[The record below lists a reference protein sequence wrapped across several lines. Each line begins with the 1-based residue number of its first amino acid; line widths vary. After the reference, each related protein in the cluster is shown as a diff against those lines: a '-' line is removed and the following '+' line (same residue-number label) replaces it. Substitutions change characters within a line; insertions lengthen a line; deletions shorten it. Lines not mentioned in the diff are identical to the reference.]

1 MDSDYKKIQDELNA
15 DLSPKEKLGCAAV
28 VFILFVILYFIIKA
42 Q

>member
-1 MDSDYKKIQDELNA
+1 MDGDYHTIQEELNA
-15 DLSPKEKLGCAAV
+15 DLSKREKLGCAAV